1 MVTVAFDTLKFANRL
16 KEAGVPGRQAEAEA
30 EALAEALQV
39 NLQDL
44 VTRRDLLAVRDEL
57 KSDARDLETRL
68 RGRMDTLEVKL
79 TGELTLI
86 KWMLGMILGGIAALI
101 LKAFF

>member
-1 MVTVAFDTLKFANRL
+1 
-16 KEAGVPGRQAEAEA
+16 
-30 EALAEALQV
+30 
-39 NLQDL
+39 
-44 VTRRDLLAVRDEL
+44 
-57 KSDARDLETRL
+57 
-68 RGRMDTLEVKL
+68 MDTLEVKL